1 MKLDKLFQVL
11 VVGGAVLGTA
21 AAGCGRG
28 VDGGDKQGTQGTTS
42 NGAGADGGT
51 TTGVDGGDDTG
62 GTGDPG
68 GCGVCCWLGG

>member
-1 MKLDKLFQVL
+1 
-11 VVGGAVLGTA
+11 
-21 AAGCGRG
+21 